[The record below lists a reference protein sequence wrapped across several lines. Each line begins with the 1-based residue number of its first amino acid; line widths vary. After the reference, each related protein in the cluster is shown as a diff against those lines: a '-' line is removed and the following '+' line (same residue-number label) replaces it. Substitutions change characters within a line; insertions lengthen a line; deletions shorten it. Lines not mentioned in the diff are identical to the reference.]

1 MKLII
6 DCGSTKADWVIINDD
21 NTVKKFQ
28 TEGFNPN
35 YTDKK
40 TISSIILNNNF
51 YNIYIQDIKEIYF
64 YGSGCGN
71 EKNCKLIYDILS
83 SIFVNSKI
91 NVTHDMMAACHAI
104 SGDKEGIVCILGT
117 GSNSCFYNG
126 KDITDKAVS
135 LGYILGDEGSGSYL
149 GKSLIR
155 DYFYNKL
162 PVHLSQKFKNEYDT
176 DIYSVIEHIY
186 HKEQVSQYLAS
197 FSRFL
202 YDYKD
207 EKYVKNLCR
216 NSFETFVDIF
226 IKRYEIKEQTE
237 IGFVGSIAYYFK
249 DILDNI
255 LKDNNLKIGKV
266 LKNPIEGLIEYHKY

>member
-21 NTVKKFQ
+21 NTVKQFK

-40 TISSIILNNNF
+40 TISSIILNNNL

-71 EKNCKLIYDILS
+71 ENNCKLIYDILS

-126 KDITDKAVS
+126 KEIADKAVS

-149 GKSLIR
+149 GKALIR

-162 PVHLSQKFKNEYDT
+162 PTHLSQKFKNEYDT

-202 YDYKD
+202 YENKD

-216 NSFETFVDIF
+216 DSFETFVDIF

-249 DILDNI
+249 DILYNI
-255 LKDNNLKIGKV
+255 LKDNNLKLGKV